1 MKYRPHVLLILDGF
15 GLSLEPKGNA
25 VAIARL
31 PHLRYL
37 SHFYPGTALQ
47 SSGIAVGIMWG
58 EVGNSEVGHTNIGA
72 GTVIYQHLPR
82 VNLAIEDKTFFD
94 LPAWKDAVAH
104 ARKNNS
110 AIHLVGML
118 SNGGVH
124 AHIDHLFALLRAL
137 KGLGFA
143 GKVFIHAFTDGRDV
157 PPQSAPLFFNL
168 STKEIAAVG
177 LGEVASMSGRY
188 LGMDRAN
195 KWDRTKRAYDA
206 IIGNGEKT
214 AADVASALRAAYA
227 ENVSDEVIPGTTI
240 VQGGKPVGAVA
251 DNDALIFYNFRPDR
265 MRQILLPF
273 VDPMFKEFPRHTFRN
288 LFIATMTEYD
298 AAFPAHVAFPS
309 QHIAE
314 PLAKVIADARLRQL
328 HVAEKEKY
336 AHITYFL
343 NGGREEPFDREDRV
357 IVPSAANVT
366 DYDQKPEMSAR
377 EIADKVIEG
386 VRSKKYDFIAAN
398 FANGD
403 MVGHT
408 GNLTAAITGLEVVD
422 ECVGT
427 IMNEILNVGGAL
439 YVTADHGNCEEM
451 INLETGEADTEHST
465 NPVPFWVATPE
476 NKRATP
482 ANPVSTIITRG
493 ISADVAPTILEL
505 MELPKPKAM
514 TGVSLLHV
522 IGQLPLP

>member
-1 MKYRPHVLLILDGF
+1 MHRPHVLLILDGF
-15 GLSLEPKGNA
+15 GLSLETKGNA
-25 VAIARL
+25 VAMARL

-58 EVGNSEVGHTNIGA
+58 EVGNSEVGHSNIGA

-94 LPAWKDAVAH
+94 LPVWKDAVAH
-104 ARKNNS
+104 ATKNNS
-110 AIHLVGML
+110 AIHLAGLL

-124 AHIDHLFALLRAL
+124 AHIDHLFALLRAI
-137 KGLGFA
+137 KQLGFF
-143 GKVFIHAFTDGRDV
+143 GKVFVHAFTDGRDV
-157 PPQSAPLFFNL
+157 PPQSAPLFFDLLN
-168 STKEIAAVG
+168 KEIAAVG
-177 LGEVASMSGRY
+177 LGEIASVSGRY
-188 LGMDRAN
+188 LGMDRAA

-206 IIGNGEKT
+206 IIGKGEKNADDIQ
-214 AADVASALRAAYA
+214 AALDGAYK
-227 ENVSDEVIPGTTI
+227 ENISDEVIPGTTI
-240 VQGGKPVGAVA
+240 VRDGTPIGAVH
-251 DNDALIFYNFRPDR
+251 DNDALLFWNFRPDR
-265 MRQILLPF
+265 MRQLLLPF
-273 VDPMFKEFPRHTFRN
+273 VDPMFKEFPRTAFKN

-298 AAFPAHVAFPS
+298 ETLPAHIAFPS

-314 PLAKVIADARLRQL
+314 PLAKVIADAGLRQI
-328 HVAEKEKY
+328 HIAEKEKY

-343 NGGREEPFDREDRV
+343 NGGREEPFEHEDRV

-377 EIADKVIEG
+377 EIADKVIEAI
-386 VRSKKYDFIAAN
+386 RSKQYDFVAVN

-408 GNLTAAITGLEVVD
+408 GNISAAIIGLEVID

-427 IMNEILNVGGAL
+427 IMNETLNVGGVL

-451 INLETGEADTEHST
+451 INLENDEADTEHST
-465 NPVPFWVATPE
+465 NPVPFWIAASD
-476 NKRATP
+476 NKRTTP

-493 ISADVAPTILEL
+493 ISADVAPTIIAMMGLK
-505 MELPKPKAM
+505 KPKAM
-514 TGVSLLHV
+514 TGTSLIKV